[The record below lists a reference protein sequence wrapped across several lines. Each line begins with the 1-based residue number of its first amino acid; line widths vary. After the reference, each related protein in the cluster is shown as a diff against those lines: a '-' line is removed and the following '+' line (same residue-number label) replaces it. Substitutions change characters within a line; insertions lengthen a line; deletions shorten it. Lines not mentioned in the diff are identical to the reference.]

1 MARLSLN
8 KASLHKESAKLKRY
22 RQYLPS
28 LDLKRRQLMA
38 ERAKGLAQLKTTE
51 LQIEQCRQKVSET
64 LPMVSYR
71 DINLN
76 DLVKV
81 SAVEIG
87 EENIVGITVP
97 ILRKVD
103 LVTMTYSSYLKPHW
117 VDALVVQLKL
127 MLELKLRQQVDRRRL
142 TILEAAVKKVT
153 QKVNLFDKV
162 LIPKTERNIR
172 KIRIYLSDA
181 ERADVVRAKMTKQ
194 LRIKQGV

>member
-28 LDLKRRQLMA
+28 LDLKRRQLLA
-38 ERAKGLAQLKTTE
+38 ERAKGLTRLNDTE
-51 LQIEQCRQKVSET
+51 RQIEQCRQQVGDT
-64 LPMVSYR
+64 LPMLSCR
-71 DINLN
+71 DIDLN

-81 SAVEIG
+81 SSVEIG
-87 EENIVGITVP
+87 EENIVGIHVP
-97 ILRKVD
+97 VLKRVEIATK
-103 LVTMTYSSYLKPHW
+103 TYSPYLKPHW
-117 VDALVVQLKL
+117 VDVLVGQLKL
-127 MLELKLRQQVDRRRL
+127 MLELKLRQQVDKRRL
-142 TILEAAVKKVT
+142 TILDAAVKKVT

-194 LRIKQGV
+194 MRIKQGV

>member
-38 ERAKGLAQLKTTE
+38 ERAKGLARLKTTE
-51 LQIEQCRQKVSET
+51 VRIEQCREKVSQT
-64 LPMVSYR
+64 LPMLSYR
-71 DINLN
+71 EINLN
-76 DLVKV
+76 NLVKV
-81 SAVEIG
+81 SSVEIG
-87 EENIVGITVP
+87 EENIVGINVP
-97 ILRKVD
+97 VLINVKLA
-103 LVTMTYSSYLKPHW
+103 TTTYSPYLKPHW
-117 VDALVVQLKL
+117 VDALVVQLKI

-142 TILEAAVKKVT
+142 TILETAVKKVT

-194 LRIKQGV
+194 IRMKQGV

>member
-38 ERAKGLAQLKTTE
+38 ERAKGQVRLKDTE
-51 LQIEQCRQKVSET
+51 RQIEQCRQIVTES
-64 LPMVSYR
+64 LPMLAYR
-71 DINLN
+71 DIELK

-81 SAVEIG
+81 SGVELG
-87 EENIVGITVP
+87 VENIVGINVP
-97 ILRKVD
+97 VLKNVQVVCKR
-103 LVTMTYSSYLKPHW
+103 YSPYLKPHW
-117 VDALVVQLKL
+117 VDNLVVQLKSIVQ
-127 MLELKLRQQVDRRRL
+127 LELQLQVDRRRL
-142 TILEAAVKKVT
+142 QVLDAAVKKVT

-162 LIPKTERNIR
+162 LIPKAESNIR

-181 ERADVVRAKMTKQ
+181 ERADVVRAKITKQ
-194 LRIKQGV
+194 LRINQGV

>member
-103 LVTMTYSSYLKPHW
+103 LVTMTYSPYLKPHW

>member
-28 LDLKRRQLMA
+28 LDMKRRQLMA
-38 ERAKGLAQLKTTE
+38 ERAKSAARLRQTE
-51 LQIEQCRQKVSET
+51 ERIEQCRRYISESM
-64 LPMVSYR
+64 PMLSYR
-71 DINLN
+71 EIDLT

-81 SAVEIG
+81 AGFDIG

-97 ILRKVD
+97 VLTRVEF
-103 LVTMTYSSYLKPHW
+103 VAESYSPYLKPHW
-117 VDALVVQLKL
+117 VDGLVECIKTMLDLQIQL
-127 MLELKLRQQVDRRRL
+127 RVDRRRFE
-142 TILEAAVKKVT
+142 ILDLAVKKVT

-181 ERADVVRAKMTKQ
+181 ERADVVRAKITKQ
-194 LRIKQGV
+194 LRLKQGV

>member
-1 MARLSLN
+1 
-8 KASLHKESAKLKRY
+8 
-22 RQYLPS
+22 
-28 LDLKRRQLMA
+28 MA
-38 ERAKGLAQLKTTE
+38 ERAKGLAWLKTTE
-51 LQIEQCRQKVSET
+51 VKIEQCREKVSQMI
-64 LPMVSYR
+64 PMLSYR
-71 DINLN
+71 EINLN

-87 EENIVGITVP
+87 EENIVGINVP
-97 ILRKVD
+97 VLINVKLA
-103 LVTMTYSSYLKPHW
+103 TTTYSPYLKPHW
-117 VDALVVQLKL
+117 VDTLVVQLKI

-142 TILEAAVKKVT
+142 TILETAVKKVS

-194 LRIKQGV
+194 IRMKQGV

>member
-97 ILRKVD
+97 ILRKVG
-103 LVTMTYSSYLKPHW
+103 LVTMTYSPYLKPHW

>member
-38 ERAKGLAQLKTTE
+38 ERSKGLARLKNTE

-81 SAVEIG
+81 SAVDIG

-97 ILRKVD
+97 VLTKVH
-103 LVTMTYSSYLKPHW
+103 LITKTYSPYLKPHW
-117 VDALVVQLKL
+117 VDVLVVQLRL
-127 MLELKLRQQVDRRRL
+127 MLELKLRQQVDERRL

>member
-81 SAVEIG
+81 SAVVIG

-97 ILRKVD
+97 ILRKVG
-103 LVTMTYSSYLKPHW
+103 LVTMTYSPYLKPHW